1 MAEVVEGIGFEF
13 WLKKLCDSFF
23 ALTDLQKNKTMD
35 NLIRICGP
43 EQLRFLST
51 KLEILIKRDF
61 LKSLPL
67 ELSFHVLK
75 WLDPVS
81 LCRCCLVSKNWN
93 KVISSCSEVWQR
105 ACCHLGMKVDEE
117 AEDKFSA
124 QSTWKGA
131 FMAVKKRIQDLR
143 DQDSVETKLFYG
155 HTARVFAL
163 CYRDNYLV
171 TGTVQVLF

>member
-1 MAEVVEGIGFEF
+1 
-13 WLKKLCDSFF
+13 
-23 ALTDLQKNKTMD
+23 
-35 NLIRICGP
+35 
-43 EQLRFLST
+43 
-51 KLEILIKRDF
+51 
-61 LKSLPL
+61 
-67 ELSFHVLK
+67 
-75 WLDPVS
+75 
-81 LCRCCLVSKNWN
+81 
-93 KVISSCSEVWQR
+93 
-105 ACCHLGMKVDEE
+105 MKVDEE